1 MRYYQNPILLP
12 EQWPHSGIGDPFI
25 LRHNG
30 RYYLYPSTAG
40 DDCGVRVWVSTDLV
54 NWEGG
59 GYAVKDECL
68 KNAYAPEVLY
78 YNGQFLLVTS
88 PSGDGHY
95 LYASH
100 SPMGPFTKVR
110 DNFGLVIDGS
120 LFLDDDGQLI
130 FTHAEYPSI
139 HGHTFTE
146 KGDVGPAHE
155 LNGTCMGHWTEGSM
169 IIKRGGKYYITMTGN
184 HLLSRAYR
192 VQYAVSDAGPLGPYR
207 VPKQK
212 TILVNTDPETG
223 SLGHSSTVIGPDL
236 DSYWIAY
243 HRFPILEHGRRHG
256 RFLNLDRMLFN
267 GEKLLVSG
275 PTNHPCPAP
284 EMPDFFAW
292 ADEADGRESFSLSS
306 NGILTRVETPVD
318 YTAEICSVPGDDA
331 EIRFGITEN
340 GYSAL
345 RIAGQALTLG
355 AITNEQENIVWSGS
369 MFEGFR
375 NDVLH
380 TFRLECRGGKVT
392 LLIDHMTKAQGVA
405 GLATKGKMG
414 TVNARRTSFMAFSLH
429 VNQRG
434 DFEHSHAVPGPIE
447 AALFLPLSMDGCSG
461 GYQEALCGMRPED
474 GMRLV
479 SGEDGVPDVLL
490 DTGEFVE
497 YRINAA
503 HTDTYRLQALLLAPE
518 GASLSVTAGET
529 ALDVSITP
537 MGSLQRV
544 DLGEVLLT
552 SGLGEIRLHVRH
564 GSLRLRA
571 LELFPKAQEARGEWS
586 GLALCHAARRME
598 GWGFINRQEGLQMDR
613 PVQALATFGS
623 RWQTDAIIDADM
635 IFRGDGREHSAG
647 LFLRLSEDSWYPDQV
662 REGHRGYYIG
672 FDMDSVFIKRLD
684 FRSVT
689 IAAGRCPLHKE
700 QSYRLRAEIRGG
712 QMEAY
717 VDGELVLSAAE
728 DDSLPYGRVGV
739 GSFGARMTVT
749 RVSFLA
755 K

>member
-54 NWEGG
+54 AWESG
-59 GYAVKDECL
+59 GYVTKDECL

-78 YNGQFLLVTS
+78 YNGRFLMVTS
-88 PSGDGHY
+88 PNGDGHY
-95 LYASH
+95 LYASD
-100 SPMGPFTKVR
+100 SPAGPFKQVR

-120 LFLDDDGQLI
+120 LFLDDDGQLY

-139 HGHTFTE
+139 HGHTFTP
-146 KGDVGPAHE
+146 KGEAGPAHE
-155 LNGTCMGHWTEGSM
+155 LFGACMDHWTEGSM
-169 IIKRGGKYYITMTGN
+169 IVKRGGKYYITMTGN

-192 VQYAVSDAGPLGPYR
+192 VQYAISDVGPLGPYR

-212 TILVNTDPETG
+212 TLLVNTDHETG

-256 RFLNLDRMLFN
+256 RFLNLDRMLFD

-284 EMPDFFAW
+284 ELPDFFAW
-292 ADEADGRESFSLSS
+292 ADEEAHLDSFIISENSV
-306 NGILTRVETPVD
+306 LTKAETPAD
-318 YTAEICSVPGDDA
+318 YTAEICAVPGDDA
-331 EIRFGITEN
+331 EIRFGQTES
-340 GYSAL
+340 GHSAL
-345 RIAGQALTLG
+345 RVTGRSLTLVAVANG
-355 AITNEQENIVWSGS
+355 QEKTVWTGC

-375 NDVLH
+375 SDALH
-380 TFRLECRGGKVT
+380 TFRLECRGGRVT

-405 GLATKGKMG
+405 GLAAKGKLG
-414 TVNARRTSFMAFSLH
+414 TVNALRTSFAAFSRH

-434 DFEHSHAVPGPIE
+434 DFEHFHAVPGPIE
-447 AALFLPLSMDGCSG
+447 AALFLPPAMNGCG
-461 GYQEALCGMRPED
+461 GHQEALCGVRPED
-474 GMRLV
+474 GMRLMP
-479 SGEDGVPDVLL
+479 GGDGAMDVLL
-490 DTGEFVE
+490 DAGEFVG

-503 HTDTYRLQALLLAPE
+503 KAEPYRLQALLLAPE
-518 GASLSVTAGET
+518 GALLSVTTGENT
-529 ALDVSITP
+529 LEAAVPP
-537 MGSLQRV
+537 MGSLQSA
-544 DLGEVLLT
+544 DLGEIALRG
-552 SGLGEIRLHVRH
+552 GLGTLQLSVKQ

-586 GLALCHAARRME
+586 GLPLCHAARRME
-598 GWGFINRQEGLQMDR
+598 GWGFIVRHEGLQMDR

-623 RWQTDAIIDADM
+623 RWQTDGWIEADM

-662 REGHRGYYIG
+662 KEGHRGYYIG
-672 FDMDSVFIKRLD
+672 FDMDSVFLKRLD
-684 FRSVT
+684 FGSVT
-689 IAAGRCPLHKE
+689 LAAGRCALTKE
-700 QSYRLRAEIRGG
+700 QQYTLKAEIAGG
-712 QMEAY
+712 EIRAY
-717 VDGELVLSAAE
+717 VDGELVLTARE
-728 DDSLPYGRVGV
+728 DDPLPFGRVGV

-749 RVSFLA
+749 RAAFFA
-755 K
+755 R